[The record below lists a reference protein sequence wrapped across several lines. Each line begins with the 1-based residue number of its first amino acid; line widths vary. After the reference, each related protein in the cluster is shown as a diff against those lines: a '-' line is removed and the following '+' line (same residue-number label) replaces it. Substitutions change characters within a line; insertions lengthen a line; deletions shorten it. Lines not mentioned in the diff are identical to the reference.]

1 MGMNNAEIIPDV
13 IIPLNLTNCEGT
25 LWFQLDY
32 LGSHEDYKSKPLC
45 VKFQGKFFLRMSH
58 NSDSFKVAYKEVA
71 EKELGK
77 VVKDFRLT

>member
-1 MGMNNAEIIPDV
+1 MNNTAEIIPDV

-32 LGSHEDYKSKPLC
+32 SGSHEDYMSKPLC
-45 VKFQGKFFLRMSH
+45 VKFQGKHFLRIGH
-58 NSDSFKVAYKEVA
+58 NSDIYKVSYKEVA

-77 VVKDFRLT
+77 VVRDYRLT